1 MTAPAQLRT
10 VPHRS
15 GAARSGSAAG
25 DPPGASVRPAPR
37 LRASNADRMAV
48 VARLHDAVGLG
59 YLTLEEGDERVV
71 AAFGAR
77 YADELPEL
85 TEDLPVPAAV
95 PVAPGWRAI
104 TSSAALQART
114 SLLGAPTWRQA
125 DVARRRVVATIGT
138 LLAVLFIVLVTA
150 SAASAGGGG
159 GGGAGG
165 YSYDDNYSWH
175 HHHHHGHYDDD

>member
-15 GAARSGSAAG
+15 GSARAGSAAAETAG
-25 DPPGASVRPAPR
+25 TAVHPAPR
-37 LRASNADRMAV
+37 LRASDADRMKV
-48 VARLHDAVGLG
+48 VERLHDAVGLG
-59 YLTLEEGDERVV
+59 LLTLEEGDERVV
-71 AAFGAR
+71 AALGAR

-104 TSSAALQART
+104 ASTAALQART

-125 DVARRRVVATIGT
+125 DAARRRVVATIGT
-138 LLAVLFIVLVTA
+138 VLAVLVIVLLTA

-159 GGGAGG
+159 GGVSGGG
-165 YSYDDNYSWH
+165 YSYDGDHYYGH
-175 HHHHHGHYDDD
+175 HHHHHYYDD